1 MKKIIN
7 YLKSMKFG
15 LMLLFYLVILSFI
28 GSMVPQGRDEIFY
41 SRLYSERVVN
51 MIMLSKADDIYHSF
65 YFLIGAVALSVNLF
79 LCSIFRINSIVKTIY
94 SIPDYKVLTKYKSKE
109 FTALKDDKKIK
120 DFMTEI
126 GFKNYNIHEAKGE
139 KLYYGRRN
147 RIGYLGSWVIHLGV
161 FLVIA
166 FYTYGQYTYFS
177 TAVYG
182 VPASSQVLEG
192 TDIDVKIHD
201 FKIEY
206 RDDGS
211 ISQYISNIELVKD
224 EETVLWKDVFVNN
237 PLRYNGYAFYQTST
251 GWATDFEIHKGDELL
266 KKDIFY
272 EGTAIIEEKEGIV
285 IQFAKFYP
293 DFDMRGRFVSL
304 SNDLNNPF
312 ILYTVFYNG
321 HRVAM
326 NVAEAGESIEWH
338 QYTFKFSNPQ
348 RYTYLQ
354 VNKMKGKVGAMFG
367 SALILIGL
375 IICFY
380 FKPKE
385 LVIRREQ
392 NKLQVYGKNMIVDI

>member
-1 MKKIIN
+1 MKKLVN
-7 YLKSMKFG
+7 YIKSMKFG
-15 LMLLFYLVILSFI
+15 LMLLFYLIALSLI
-28 GSMVPQGRDEIFY
+28 GSIVPQGRDEIFY
-41 SRLYSERVVN
+41 SRLYSERIVN
-51 MIMLSKADDIYHSF
+51 LIMLTKAYDIYHSI
-65 YFLIGAVALSVNLF
+65 YFLIGAIALSVNLF
-79 LCSIFRINSIVKTIY
+79 LCSIFRLNSIIKVIY
-94 SIPDYKVLTKYKSKE
+94 STPNYKVLTKFKSKE
-109 FTALKDDKKIK
+109 FTILKDDKKIK
-120 DFMTEI
+120 DFMEQI
-126 GFKNYNIHEAKGE
+126 GFKSFKIQETKDE
-139 KLYYGRRN
+139 KLYYGRKN
-147 RIGYLGSWVIHLGV
+147 RIGYLGSWIIHLGV

-182 VPASSQVLEG
+182 VPASSQILEG

-224 EETVLWKDVFVNN
+224 EESILLRDVFVNN

-251 GWATDFEIHKGDELL
+251 GWATDFEIYKDGELL

-272 EGTAIIEEKEGIV
+272 EGTAIIEEREGIV
-285 IQFAKFYP
+285 IQFTKFYP

-304 SNDLNNPF
+304 SNELNNPY
-312 ILYTVFYNG
+312 ILYTIFYNG

-326 NVAEAGESIEWH
+326 NVVESGELIEW
-338 QYTFKFSNPQ
+338 QQFTFKFSNPQ

-354 VNKMKGKVGAMFG
+354 VNKMKGKLGAMFG
-367 SALILIGL
+367 SMMIFIGL

-385 LVIRREQ
+385 FVIRMEQ
-392 NKLQVYGKNMIVDI
+392 NKLQVYGKNMTVDI